1 MSPAT
6 FGGPGVE
13 CCRGLLLYTMVR
25 THPLLPALAALLVTA
40 CNPGATDAPSNEA
53 WGTLQELEQRI
64 LKDPTNA
71 SLFAE
76 RAKYFDGLDS
86 ARLALNDWK
95 RAVALDSTNIPYRLA
110 LADLFYRKVR
120 VEDAETVLR
129 KAMDMDPLGTEAR
142 LKLSELKLIQRE
154 YVEAMELANAALRI
168 DQQNPRGYFLK
179 GWIHMEAGDTALAI
193 SSFRTAVEQDPA
205 FHDAFVQLGQ
215 LHAALKQPL
224 AAQYYTSA
232 LELKPTSVEALYG
245 LGMYAQESGQ
255 DSLALACYLR
265 IQEVAPQNALG
276 WYNAGY
282 VWLELRRQPAQARPF
297 FERAIAVLPT
307 WPEAYYNRGLTFE
320 LEGRLDSAM
329 LDYKRALA
337 LAPDMTL
344 SAEGLQRLQ
353 SKGLR
358 VAR

>member
-1 MSPAT
+1 MQ
-6 FGGPGVE
+6 
-13 CCRGLLLYTMVR
+13 R
-25 THPLLPALAALLVTA
+25 THILLPALVALLLTA
-40 CNPGATDAPSNEA
+40 CTNSGTDENAQATK
-53 WGTLQELEQRI
+53 GTLGELEQRI

-71 SLFAE
+71 ALFAE

-86 ARLALNDWK
+86 SRLALNDWN
-95 RAVALDSTNIPYRLA
+95 RAIALDSTNTAYRLA

-120 VEDAETVLR
+120 VEDAEKVLL
-129 KAMDMDPLGTEAR
+129 KAVDMDPSGTEAR

-154 YVEAMELANAALRI
+154 YIEAMELANAALRI
-168 DQQNPRGYFLK
+168 DPQNPRGYFLK

-193 SSFRTAVEQDPA
+193 SSYRTAIEQDPA

-224 AAQYYTSA
+224 AAQYYASA
-232 LELKPTSVEALYG
+232 LEVRPNSVEALYG
-245 LGMYAQESGQ
+245 MGMYAQENGQ
-255 DSLALACYLR
+255 DSLALACYER
-265 IQEVAPQNALG
+265 IQEIAPQNALG

-282 VWLELRRQPAQARPF
+282 VWLELRRQPSQARPF

-329 LDYKRALA
+329 VDYKRALA

-358 VAR
+358 VSR